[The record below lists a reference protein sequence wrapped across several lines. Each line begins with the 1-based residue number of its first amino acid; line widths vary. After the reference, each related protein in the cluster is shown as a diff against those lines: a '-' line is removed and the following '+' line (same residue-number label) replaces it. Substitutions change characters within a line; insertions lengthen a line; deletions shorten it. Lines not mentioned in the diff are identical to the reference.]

1 MEELA
6 RVGGSVRGI
15 AAENVAEA
23 RLLSHHQYFP

>member
-6 RVGGSVRGI
+6 RVGGSVRGV

-23 RLLSHHQYFP
+23 RLLSHQYFP